1 MVIKTD
7 RRRAPRFRIEQCIE
21 LRFNRETF
29 IPATGINMNE
39 YGVMTETDRIISP
52 GTLIY
57 LLIELPIDGQKKFIE
72 IEGVVIWSAEE
83 GESHHTGIKFTDL
96 TLENKKYLLKYLK
109 SMPD

>member
-1 MVIKTD
+1 MIVKTD
-7 RRRAPRFRIEQCIE
+7 RRRAPRFRIEQFVE

-29 IPATGINMNE
+29 ITATGINMNQ
-39 YGVMTETDRIISP
+39 YGLMAETDRLIGP

-57 LLIELPIDGQKKFIE
+57 LLIELPVDGQKKFIE

-83 GESHHTGIKFTDL
+83 GESCRTGIKFTDM
-96 TLENKKYLLKYLK
+96 TPENKTSLENYLK